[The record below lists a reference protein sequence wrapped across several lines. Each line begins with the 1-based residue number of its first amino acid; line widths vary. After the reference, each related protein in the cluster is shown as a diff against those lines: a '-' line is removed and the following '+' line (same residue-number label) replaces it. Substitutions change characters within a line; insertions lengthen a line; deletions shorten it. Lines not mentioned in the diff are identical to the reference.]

1 MQIELS
7 CQCINVYQNIFFVGF
22 ICIYTDHLDIYTRVV
37 LFNVIHIYTYINRLQ
52 TIREIVC
59 VCRSDMC
66 VVYDIGFNGW
76 RCSLEALAVDDA
88 GTGLVVLL
96 LGDPHLLEGGEGSQ
110 DGASDPDGVLPLG
123 GSNDLDLHGGRSQG
137 GDLLLHAVSDT
148 GVHGGASREDGV
160 RVEILTDINVAL
172 HDGVKGSL
180 MDTNDLHT
188 QEGRLEDGLGA
199 AETLVADGDDLSVGQ
214 LVGLLEGGG
223 GLGDVHL
230 ILEVEGDVAELL
242 LHVTDNLSLSGGHE
256 RITALG
262 EDLHEV
268 VGQVASGQVETQD
281 GVGEGVTL
289 VDRDGVGNTITGVK
303 NDTGGTARGVQ
314 GEHGLDTDV
323 HGGGV
328 ESLEGD
334 LGHLLSVGLRVEGG
348 LRVES
353 GVLLGGGTQLVVD
366 GVMPDLLHVGP
377 VGHNAVLNGV
387 LQGEDPSLGLSL
399 VTNVG
404 IFLSHADHDTDVT
417 WATDDGRED
426 GAGSVITG
434 EAGLAH
440 SGSIVHDQRSNL
452 FVVAHFRF
460 LKVFFRKKKRKLF
473 FFFCFSRVYE
483 CVEIC

>member
-1 MQIELS
+1 METKDL
-7 CQCINVYQNIFFVGF
+7 
-22 ICIYTDHLDIYTRVV
+22 
-37 LFNVIHIYTYINRLQ
+37 INRNKLLKRRLVEES
-52 TIREIVC
+52 TN
-59 VCRSDMC
+59 D
-66 VVYDIGFNGW
+66 
-76 RCSLEALAVDDA
+76 LEAFAVDNA
-88 GTGLVVLL
+88 GTSLVELL
-96 LGDPHLLEGGEGSQ
+96 LGDPHFLEGGERSQ
-110 DGASDPDGVLPLG
+110 DGATDPDGVFPLG
-123 GSNDLDLHGGRSQG
+123 RSDDLDLHGGRSHA
-137 GDLLLHAVSDT
+137 GDLFLHTIGDT
-148 GVHGGASREDGV
+148 GVHGGTTRQDGV
-160 RVEILTDINVAL
+160 GVEILTDIDVAL
-172 HDGVKGSL
+172 HDGVEGSL
-180 MDTNDLHT
+180 MNADNLHT
-188 QEGRLEDGLGA
+188 QEGWLEDGLGA
-199 AETLVADGDDLSVGQ
+199 AETLVTNGDDLSVGQ
-214 LVGLLEGGG
+214 LVGLFERRG
-223 GLGDVHL
+223 GLSDVHL
-230 ILEVEGDVAELL
+230 ILEVESDVAKLL
-242 LHVTDNLSLSGGHE
+242 LDVTDDLALSGGHE
-256 RITALG
+256 GVTTLG

-289 VDRDGVGNTITGVK
+289 VDGDGVGNTITGVK

-323 HGGGV
+323 HGGSV
-328 ESLEGD
+328 EGLEGD
-334 LGHLLSVGLRVEGG
+334 LGHLFSVGLRVEGG

-353 GVLLGGGTQLVVD
+353 GVLLGGDTQLVVE
-366 GVMPDLLHVGP
+366 GVMPDLLHVVP

-387 LQGEDPSLGLSL
+387 LQGEDTSLGLSL

-473 FFFCFSRVYE
+473 FFLLL
-483 CVEIC
+483 